1 MGANAET
8 LKVRAA
14 CEREEAVKALQA
26 TIMELKCGL
35 SAKTAEYNAVD
46 ASLQKAR
53 QEAADKEK
61 MFVLLTPLSY
71 STIDL

>member
-1 MGANAET
+1 M
-8 LKVRAA
+8 
-14 CEREEAVKALQA
+14 KALQA
-26 TIMELKCGL
+26 TIMELKCSL

-53 QEAADKEK
+53 QETADKEK
-61 MFVLLTPLSY
+61 LFVLLTPLSY